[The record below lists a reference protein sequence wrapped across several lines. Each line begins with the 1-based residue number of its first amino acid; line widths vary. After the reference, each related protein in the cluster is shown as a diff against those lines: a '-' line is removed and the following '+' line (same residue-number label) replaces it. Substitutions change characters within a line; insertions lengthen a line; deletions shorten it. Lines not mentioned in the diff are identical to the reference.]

1 MAPTLSVAQP
11 QRMELTRLQQLMNE
25 QDGVVSRRQVIE
37 CGGDDNVIE
46 RRLRSREWATLH
58 RGVYVDHT
66 GPPSWRQRAWA
77 AVLYHW
83 PSALCHVSALRL
95 HGLAPLPATPD
106 EPIHVAVDATRRPRS
121 RVGIRPHRIARLH
134 ERVQPNRRPP
144 RFRLEDAVLDVAS
157 DTDDDAQAVAVLAD
171 ACQSRRTTAGRLC
184 RALAARP
191 RLRRRRFLILLLTD
205 VATGAYSVLEHR
217 YLTRVERP
225 HGLPTGRRQRVSRAG
240 RGAAYR
246 DVEYEGLGVVVEL
259 DGRLGHDFQADR
271 WDDLDRDI
279 ASLVGGDVTIRAGW
293 RQVLQPCRLAEA
305 VARLLIARGWA
316 GSPRACGPGCPVSQV
331 RGRLPAA

>member
-1 MAPTLSVAQP
+1 MDLMRLHGPMA
-11 QRMELTRLQQLMNE
+11 E
-25 QDGVVSRRQVIE
+25 QDGVVSRRQVLA

-46 RRLRSREWATLH
+46 CRLRSRQWASVH

-66 GPPSWRQRAWA
+66 GSPSWRQRAWA

-83 PSALCHVSALRL
+83 PAALCHVSALRM
-95 HGLAPLPATPD
+95 HGLEVGVASAD

-121 RVGIRPHRIARLH
+121 RAGIQPHRIARLH
-134 ERVQPNRRPP
+134 ERLQPNRTPP
-144 RFRLEDAVLDVAS
+144 RVRLEEAVLDVAA
-157 DTDDDAQAVAVLAD
+157 DTDDDAAAVAVLAD

-184 RALAARP
+184 RALADRP
-191 RLRRRRFLILLLTD
+191 RLRRRRFLLLLLND

-225 HGLPTGRRQRVSRAG
+225 HGLPTGRRQRVSRTG

-259 DGRLGHDFQADR
+259 DGRLGHEFQADR

-279 ASLVGGDVTIRAGW
+279 ASLVDGDLTIRAGW
-293 RQVLQPCRLAEA
+293 RQALQPCRLAAA

-316 GSPRACGPGCPVSQV
+316 GSPRPCGPGCPVTQV